1 MRIRF
6 DDLFTPAD
14 LRAELS
20 ALLEDLE
27 SLGVEHIAWA
37 NLYFT
42 PIVQSL
48 PVELRTPDGEALNY
62 VSVGG

>member
-27 SLGVEHIAWA
+27 NLGVEHIAWA

-42 PIVQSL
+42 PIVQSS
-48 PVELRTPDGEALNY
+48 PVELRTLDGEALSY
-62 VSVGG
+62 LSVES